1 MRHCSSKSS
10 IDWHHTRAT
19 STTRS
24 PHSSRRPVSWNR
36 SCLPRS
42 SLAPCSCLFSYCH
55 HSAAMATMNGDVC
68 VQDGEGE
75 SGITHTHT
83 HTHSLTGGLIPITPI
98 AVLELVDMLDEVWG
112 LDFDVIA
119 TDAEA
124 TRRLWQKQGL
134 AQIPVPLPPVPPV
147 LPSATQGPGRLGL
160 SCINASPPHT
170 PHWPYP
176 RALPRALILLFF
188 LPRHNLG
195 RFPSLH
201 PCRVARCHRCRC
213 HRCRPLPR

>member
-42 SLAPCSCLFSYCH
+42 SLAPCSCLFSCCH
-55 HSAAMATMNGDVC
+55 HPAAMATMNGGVC
-68 VQDGEGE
+68 VQGGEGE
-75 SGITHTHT
+75 SGITHT
-83 HTHSLTGGLIPITPI
+83 HTHSLTGGLIPITPL

-134 AQIPVPLPPVPPV
+134 AQIPVPLPPVPSV
-147 LPSATQGPGRLGL
+147 LPSATQGHGRLGL
-160 SCINASPPHT
+160 SCINASPPSHST
-170 PHWPYP
+170 L
-176 RALPRALILLFF
+176 ALPPRTAPRTDPPFF

-201 PCRVARCHRCRC
+201 PCRVARCHRCHC